1 MNVRAIAMKTARDMK
16 IAVSCMSTRIFSATI
31 RTNIPG
37 FADQYSL
44 IVSECQLDDIIE
56 IALIL
61 TGFVVIRYEIS
72 VKKCEN
78 AHVIMCFWVNFQ

>member
-1 MNVRAIAMKTARDMK
+1 
-16 IAVSCMSTRIFSATI
+16 MSTWIFSAII

-61 TGFVVIRYEIS
+61 AAFVVIRYEIS
-72 VKKCEN
+72 VEKGEN
-78 AHVIMCFWVNFQ
+78 AHVFDVFLG